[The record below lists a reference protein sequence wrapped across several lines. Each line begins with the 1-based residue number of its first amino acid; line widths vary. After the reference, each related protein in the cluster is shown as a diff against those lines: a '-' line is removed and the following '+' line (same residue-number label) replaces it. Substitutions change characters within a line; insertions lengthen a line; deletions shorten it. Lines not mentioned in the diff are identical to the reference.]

1 MNYGRRRITEPKPW
15 TPEQLAMLAPGRDA
29 GKSWDELAIETG
41 HSVQSCRTMLPVLKR
56 RQREAEAAAAGES
69 LPRTVNK
76 RTWSHADV
84 RILIHMRVVEKRP
97 FPAIDAA
104 LKRPEGSSS
113 SKFHTLRPQPG
124 VTVPAPEPKQAAPA
138 RRIYHTS
145 LTAELCGDPLPGRSA
160 LDRKRQAEGVSA

>member
-15 TPEQLAMLAPGRDA
+15 TPEQLAMLAPGREA
-29 GKSWDELAIETG
+29 GKSWDDLAIATG
-41 HSVQSCRTMLPVLKR
+41 HSAQSCRTMLPVLKR

-69 LPRTVNK
+69 PPRRVIK

-104 LKRPEGSSS
+104 LNRPEGSSS
-113 SKFHTLRPQPG
+113 SKFHTLRQPG
-124 VTVPAPEPKQAAPA
+124 VTVPVVEAKQAAPKVGLS
-138 RRIYHTS
+138 HTS

-160 LDRKRQAEGVSA
+160 LDQKRQAEGVSA